1 MDRICFTYGDDLIWR
16 DPNEISKK
24 FERDSGVALWG
35 DPEIA
40 IRNWLVGEGEDEDL
54 ETALASRPASPDD
67 DEEAK
72 STDHERGDFVRELP
86 SVFPRPAVK
95 KIVPTGWVEL
105 PSRDN
110 PCSQRQASTRV
121 VSCPSPGSADIFEF
135 LGQHSEYFT
144 QHNRLSPSVAQ
155 FIGHFHALI
164 PRLRAVEMDLKHIV
178 DQVKSG
184 IITEEQIA
192 HYMSQSEKVEYDRL
206 VLGLAGLRVEMANLL
221 RRMQSNTRATDAGN
235 DRVALQDPPIY
246 DFPFSL

>member
-1 MDRICFTYGDDLIWR
+1 M
-16 DPNEISKK
+16 ISTF
-24 FERDSGVALWG
+24 FE
-35 DPEIA
+35 
-40 IRNWLVGEGEDEDL
+40 WLVELIELITVVCMLLMKLTKDPHISALFWGTSDRDL
-54 ETALASRPASPDD
+54 H
-67 DEEAK
+67 
-72 STDHERGDFVRELP
+72 DHERGDFVRELP